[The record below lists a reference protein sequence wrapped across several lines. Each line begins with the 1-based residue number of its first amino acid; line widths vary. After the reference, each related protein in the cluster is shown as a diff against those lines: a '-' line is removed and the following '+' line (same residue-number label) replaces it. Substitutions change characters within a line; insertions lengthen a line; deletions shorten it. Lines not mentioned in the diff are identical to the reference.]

1 VPERA
6 GEYSLLS
13 LPYLAGVRVLVFP
26 NNRLAEVDQALRPQF
41 PHWTSKPVRDNEGN
55 PQAPKYFGY
64 CERVSRQ
71 IRAEYQIVP
80 MLLGLFW
87 EVEHSAMYKS
97 ELVANS
103 RNMQKR
109 RAEVESALSR
119 FEEGIASLLPDGSQ
133 SS

>member
-1 VPERA
+1 MMKAIHR
-6 GEYSLLS
+6 
-13 LPYLAGVRVLVFP
+13 LPSISAI
-26 NNRLAEVDQALRPQF
+26 
-41 PHWTSKPVRDNEGN
+41 
-55 PQAPKYFGY
+55 
-64 CERVSRQ
+64 CEQVSRR

-109 RAEVESALSR
+109 RSEVESALSR
-119 FEEGIASLLPDGSQ
+119 FDEGIASLLPDGSQ
-133 SS
+133 PS